1 MNKKKFP
8 VPIYLIRHGEAESS
22 WDQDSDPGLSKKG
35 KRQSLELT
43 TSLKNYILEEK
54 FTIIS
59 SPLRRALETAQPM
72 LESNNLTFSIN
83 KIFSEIPSPGI
94 ELSDRKEWLRKIFT
108 INKNELLEPQSDW
121 LKNILTEISNIKKP
135 TLIFSHFMVI
145 NVIVGEILK
154 SKKLVIFN
162 PDNCSVTKITSKNK
176 ELRIIERGR
185 EFTTTIN

>member
-22 WDQDSDPGLSKKG
+22 WDQDSNPGLSKKG
-35 KRQSLELT
+35 KRQSLELA

-94 ELSDRKEWLRKIFT
+94 ELSDRKEWLSHYNRQNI
-108 INKNELLEPQSDW
+108 INATDKNVGFDQFINSEL
-121 LKNILTEISNIKKP
+121 
-135 TLIFSHFMVI
+135 
-145 NVIVGEILK
+145 VG
-154 SKKLVIFN
+154 
-162 PDNCSVTKITSKNK
+162 D
-176 ELRIIERGR
+176 
-185 EFTTTIN
+185 